1 VPPGRLLL
9 ALGVVFGA
17 VLAAQEPPPQ
27 EPPEEDESLI
37 EKEYTFNPLQAAK
50 EVQIGNFYLKKRSY
64 KAAAARY
71 REAIKWNEGFAEAWR
86 RLGEAQEKLK
96 DGKGARESYKKYLEL
111 EPNGKHAAQIR
122 KKLEGKS

>member
-1 VPPGRLLL
+1 LLL

-50 EVQIGNFYLKKRSY
+50 EVQIGNFYFKKSSY

-96 DGKGARESYKKYLEL
+96 DGKGARKSFQKYLEL

-122 KKLEGKS
+122 KKLAGKS